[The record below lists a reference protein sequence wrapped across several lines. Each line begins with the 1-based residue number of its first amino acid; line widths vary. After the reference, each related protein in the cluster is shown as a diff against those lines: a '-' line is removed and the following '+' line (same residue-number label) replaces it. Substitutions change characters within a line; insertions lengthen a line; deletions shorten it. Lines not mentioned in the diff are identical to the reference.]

1 MIQTLLDYYRV
12 PEASLR
18 CTAKIVDGAPGDV
31 GFFEFGAK
39 NICYARCQSGVSG
52 KIAGSGQ
59 WNASKAIHRNG
70 LTVQLPFNFTEVV
83 DNLRLEHYREGM
95 IPARKAFAASE
106 PVRKLYYL
114 IRECLPISVRRH
126 LQKVYLRDWQELPF
140 PAWPVDF
147 TVDNLH
153 EAFLRLLM
161 ETSGTKKL
169 PFIWFWPDG
178 APTCLIMTHD
188 VETLGGRK
196 FTFKLMDLDD
206 SYGIKA
212 SYQVIPQKRYDV
224 PDEYVSEIRSR
235 GCEFN
240 IHDLTHDGRLFQDR
254 AECLRQAA
262 KINAYVRQYNAHGFR
277 AGSMYRNQDWYDVF
291 EFSYDMSV
299 PNVAHLEPMRG
310 GCCTVMPYF
319 IGNVVEL
326 PLTTTQ
332 DYSLFNIL
340 NDYSINLW
348 KRQAT
353 LIAEKH
359 GLMSFV
365 AHPDYLLERRA
376 RDVFESLL
384 NYLRQ
389 TIDRDKIWAALPGEV
404 DRWWRARSQMKLV
417 QKNSAWQIEGAGA
430 DRARVAFAVIEGDRL
445 VYEVSG
451 APEYIRAHP

>member
-12 PEASLR
+12 PEASLG
-18 CTAKIVDGAPGDV
+18 CKAVIADGSPGEV

-39 NICYARCQSGVSG
+39 NICYARCQSGVSE
-52 KIAGSGQ
+52 KIASSGH
-59 WNASKAIHRNG
+59 WDASKAIHSKG
-70 LTVQLPFNFTEVV
+70 STVQVPFDFTEVV
-83 DNLRLEHYREGM
+83 DNLRLEHYRKSM
-95 IPARKAFAASE
+95 IPVKKTFVASE

-114 IRECLPISVRRH
+114 IREYLPVSFRSH
-126 LQKVYLRDWQELPF
+126 LQKVYFRDWRELPF
-140 PAWPVDF
+140 PAWPVDV

-161 ETSGTKKL
+161 EAGGTKRV
-169 PFIWFWPDG
+169 PFIWFWPHG
-178 APTCLIMTHD
+178 APNCLIMTHD
-188 VETLGGRK
+188 VETLEGRR
-196 FTFKLMDLDD
+196 FTSKLMDLDD
-206 SYGIKA
+206 SYGFKA
-212 SYQVIPQKRYDV
+212 SYQVIPQTRYEV
-224 PDEYVSEIRSR
+224 PDQYVSEIRSR

-240 IHDLTHDGRLFQDR
+240 IHDLSHDGRLFRDR

-262 KINAYVRQYNAHGFR
+262 AINAYVRQYNAHGFR

-291 EFSYDMSV
+291 KFSYDMSV

-319 IGNVVEL
+319 VGNILEL

-348 KRQAT
+348 KRQTT

-359 GLMSFV
+359 GLMSFI
-365 AHPDYLLERRA
+365 AHPDYLRPQRA
-376 RDVFESLL
+376 RYVFESLL
-384 NYLRQ
+384 SYLRQ
-389 TIDRDKIWAALPGEV
+389 IVDRDRIWAALPGEV

-417 QKNSAWQIEGAGA
+417 QKNDAWEIEGAGA
-430 DRARVAFAVIEGDRL
+430 ERARVAFAVIEGDRL
-445 VYEVSG
+445 VYEVAG
-451 APEYIRAHP
+451 AGVCETAS